1 MWILG
6 REWAKAVGPAKE
18 ASVGWCG
25 WIPVG
30 WLASK
35 FWCQG
40 PRNEAR
46 CRKSL
51 VGGGVGGGKL
61 YPKPQAGKN
70 CTTNSSGN
78 PMSAG
83 RRRWAGSEGFQGGS
97 GGAADQRPGAGP
109 LAGSVFPSHA
119 GRAAAGCGPGERA
132 ARREWSNF
140 GIPKFGSLSSGP
152 GGPESRPELFASGL
166 ACAVFSASPKS
177 SGRNPSPVRE
187 SGPRSVVV
195 EVVVL

>member
-1 MWILG
+1 MGLGVIGYWLLVIGCWLLVGGGRGQNAGAGLSSVVSPGAGGRCLKWILHDPKWILG

-83 RRRWAGSEGFQGGS
+83 RRRWAESEGFQGGN
-97 GGAADQRPGAGP
+97 GGAADQRREAGP
-109 LAGSVFPSHA
+109 LAGAVFQSHA
-119 GRAAAGCGPGERA
+119 GRADAGCGPG
-132 ARREWSNF
+132 
-140 GIPKFGSLSSGP
+140 
-152 GGPESRPELFASGL
+152 
-166 ACAVFSASPKS
+166 SA
-177 SGRNPSPVRE
+177 GVLQRL
-187 SGPRSVVV
+187 PR
-195 EVVVL
+195 LM